1 MKKILFSFLC
11 FLQGQNTYQGQVTFD
26 YDGTESGVFSSTLQ
40 DSTISGFSLNQT
52 DGDSSSFLIASVTQ
66 QDDNEFDLFL
76 AVLQDTSYPLEPRIW
91 EIPGEGDEDNPLSLE
106 SLVVFLPRLDSSIV
120 DELLDIFSG
129 TATSDDSSD
138 VLANLFGSLSN
149 SLYLGLQGELGI
161 ETVTDSSVIGSFNAV
176 LIKPAFYFPP
186 HTISITNGEFQFFD
200 VELPVLNSTIENG
213 FSPNYFEISS
223 VYPNPFKSAT
233 IIEVFTNSNSGNASL
248 YIVDIKGKKVET
260 IFNEKMEAGKHLFSW
275 NSNQNPS
282 GIYFSVLKTN
292 NSIKTKKLMLIK

>member
-1 MKKILFSFLC
+1 MKKVFFLLLSILYS
-11 FLQGQNTYQGQVTFD
+11 QNTYEGQVLFE
-26 YDGTESGVFSSTLQ
+26 YSGTENGSFTSTLI

-52 DGDSSSFLIASVTQ
+52 DGDSSNFLIASVTQ

-129 TATSDDSSD
+129 TAISDDSSD
-138 VLANLFGSLSN
+138 VLTNLFSSLSN
-149 SLYLGLQGELGI
+149 SLYLGLQGELEI
-161 ETVTDSSVIGSFNAV
+161 EAVTDSSVIGSFNAV

-200 VELPVLNSTIENG
+200 VELPVLNSTIEDG
-213 FSPNYFEISS
+213 SSPNYFEISS
-223 VYPNPFKSAT
+223 VYPNPFNSAT
-233 IIEVFTNSNSGNASL
+233 NIEVLINSSNENTSL
-248 YIVDIKGKKVET
+248 CIVDITGKKVQT
-260 IFNEKMEAGKHLFSW
+260 IFNKRMETGRHLFNW

-282 GIYFSVLKTN
+282 GIYFSVLKTK

>member
-1 MKKILFSFLC
+1 MKRILFSFLC

-26 YDGTESGVFSSTLQ
+26 YDGTESGIFSSTLQ

-76 AVLQDTSYPLEPRIW
+76 AVLQDTSYPLVPRIW

-106 SLVVFLPRLDSSIV
+106 SLVLFLPKLDSSIV
-120 DELLDIFSG
+120 DELLDIFSV
-129 TATSDDSSD
+129 TATGDDSSD
-138 VLANLFGSLSN
+138 VLTNLVSSLSN
-149 SLYLGLQGELGI
+149 SLYLGLQGELEI

-200 VELPVLNSTIENG
+200 VDLPVLNSTIENG
-213 FSPNYFEISS
+213 SSPNYFEISS
-223 VYPNPFKSAT
+223 VYPNPFNSAT
-233 IIEVFTNSNSGNASL
+233 NIEVFINSDSGNASL
-248 YIVDIKGKKVET
+248 CIVDITGKKVET
-260 IFNEKMEAGKHLFSW
+260 IFNEKVEAGRHLFSW

-292 NSIKTKKLMLIK
+292 SSINTKKLMLIK

>member
-1 MKKILFSFLC
+1 MHS
-11 FLQGQNTYQGQVTFD
+11 QSTYQGQITFE
-26 YDGTESGVFSSTLQ
+26 YSGTENGSFTSTLG

-76 AVLQDTSYPLEPRIW
+76 AVLQDTSYPLQPRIW
-91 EIPGEGDEDNPLSLE
+91 DIPGEGDEDNPLSLE

-129 TATSDDSSD
+129 TDAGNDSSD
-138 VLANLFGSLSN
+138 VLTNLFSSLSN

-161 ETVTDSSVIGSFNAV
+161 ETVTDSSVIGLFNAV

-200 VELPVLNSTIENG
+200 VELPVLNSKVENKS
-213 FSPNYFEISS
+213 FPNYFEISS
-223 VYPNPFKSAT
+223 IYPNPFNSAT
-233 IIEVFTNSNSGNASL
+233 NIEVLINSNSANTSL
-248 YIVDIKGKKVET
+248 YIVDIAGKKVQT
-260 IFNEKMEAGKHLFSW
+260 IFDEKMEAGRHLFNW

-282 GIYFSVLKTN
+282 GIYFSVLETN
-292 NSIKTKKLMLIK
+292 ESIKAKKLMLIK

>member
-1 MKKILFSFLC
+1 MKKVFFLLLSILCS
-11 FLQGQNTYQGQVTFD
+11 QNTYQGQVLFE
-26 YDGTESGVFSSTLQ
+26 YSGTENGSFTSTLI

-66 QDDNEFDLFL
+66 QEDNEFDLFL
-76 AVLQDTSYPLEPRIW
+76 TILQDTNYPLEPRIW

-106 SLVVFLPRLDSSIV
+106 SLVVFLPKLDSSIV

-138 VLANLFGSLSN
+138 VLTNLFSSLSN
-149 SLYLGLQGELGI
+149 SLYLGLQGELEI

-213 FSPNYFEISS
+213 SSPNYFEINS
-223 VYPNPFKSAT
+223 VYPNPFNSAT
-233 IIEVFTNSNSGNASL
+233 NIEVFTNSNRRSASL
-248 YIVDIKGKKVET
+248 CIVDITGKRVET
-260 IFNEKMEAGKHLFSW
+260 IFNEKMEAGRHLFSW

-292 NSIKTKKLMLIK
+292 NSVKTKKLMLIK

>member
-1 MKKILFSFLC
+1 MHS
-11 FLQGQNTYQGQVTFD
+11 QSTYQGQITFE
-26 YDGTESGVFSSTLQ
+26 YSGTENGSFTSTLG

-52 DGDSSSFLIASVTQ
+52 DGDSASFLIASVTQ

-76 AVLQDTSYPLEPRIW
+76 AVLQDTSFPLEPRIW

-129 TATSDDSSD
+129 TDAGDDSSD
-138 VLANLFGSLSN
+138 VLTNLVSSLSN
-149 SLYLGLQGELGI
+149 SLYLGLQGELEI

-200 VELPVLNSTIENG
+200 VDLPVLNSTIENG
-213 FSPNYFEISS
+213 SSPNYFEISS
-223 VYPNPFKSAT
+223 VYPNPFNSAT
-233 IIEVFTNSNSGNASL
+233 NIEVFINSDSGNASL
-248 YIVDIKGKKVET
+248 CIVDIKGKKVET
-260 IFNEKMEAGKHLFSW
+260 IFNEKVEAGRHLFSW

-292 NSIKTKKLMLIK
+292 SSINTKKLMLIK

>member
-1 MKKILFSFLC
+1 LKKVFFLLLSILYS
-11 FLQGQNTYQGQVTFD
+11 QNTYQGQVLFE
-26 YDGTESGVFSSTLQ
+26 YSGTENGSFTSTLI
-40 DSTISGFSLNQT
+40 DSTLSGFSINQT

-106 SLVVFLPRLDSSIV
+106 SLVVFLPKLDSSIV

-129 TATSDDSSD
+129 TAIGDDSSD
-138 VLANLFGSLSN
+138 VFTNLFSSLSN
-149 SLYLGLQGELGI
+149 SLYLGLQGELEI

-200 VELPVLNSTIENG
+200 VELPVLNSTVENEP
-213 FSPNYFEISS
+213 SPNYFEISS
-223 VYPNPFKSAT
+223 IYPNPFNSAT
-233 IIEVFTNSNSGNASL
+233 NIEVLINSKNVNTSL
-248 YIVDIKGKKVET
+248 YIVDITGKKVQT
-260 IFNEKMEAGKHLFSW
+260 IFNEKMETGKHLFNW

>member
-1 MKKILFSFLC
+1 MKRILFSFLC

-26 YDGTESGVFSSTLQ
+26 YDGTENGVFSSTLQ
-40 DSTISGFSLNQT
+40 DSIIFGFSLNQT

-76 AVLQDTSYPLEPRIW
+76 AVLQDTSYPIEPRIW

-106 SLVVFLPRLDSSIV
+106 SLVIFLPKLDSSIV

-129 TATSDDSSD
+129 TATGDDSSD
-138 VLANLFGSLSN
+138 VLTNLFSSLSN
-149 SLYLGLQGELGI
+149 SLYLGLQGELEI

-186 HTISITNGEFQFFD
+186 HTISITNGEFQFFN
-200 VELPVLNSTIENG
+200 VELPVLNSTVENKP
-213 FSPNYFEISS
+213 SPNYFEISS
-223 VYPNPFKSAT
+223 IYPNPFNSAT
-233 IIEVFTNSNSGNASL
+233 NIEVLISSNSVKTSL
-248 YIVDIKGKKVET
+248 YIVDITGKKVQT
-260 IFNEKMEAGKHLFSW
+260 IFNEKMEAGRHLFNW

>member
-1 MKKILFSFLC
+1 MKKVLFSFLC
-11 FLQGQNTYQGQVTFD
+11 FLQGQNAYQGQVTFD

-40 DSTISGFSLNQT
+40 DSIIFGFSLNQT

-66 QDDNEFDLFL
+66 QDNNDFDLFL
-76 AVLQDTSYPLEPRIW
+76 AVLQDTSYPIEPRVW
-91 EIPGEGDEDNPLSLE
+91 DIPGEGDEDNPLSLE
-106 SLVVFLPRLDSSIV
+106 SLVVFLPKLDSSIV

-129 TATSDDSSD
+129 TATDDDSSD
-138 VLANLFGSLSN
+138 VLTSLFSSLSN
-149 SLYLGLQGELGI
+149 SLYLGLQGELEI

-200 VELPVLNSTIENG
+200 VELPMLNSTIENG
-213 FSPNYFEISS
+213 SSPNYFEISS
-223 VYPNPFKSAT
+223 VYPNPFNSAT
-233 IIEVFTNSNSGNASL
+233 NIEVLINSNSGKASL
-248 YIVDIKGKKVET
+248 CIVDITGKKVET
-260 IFNEKMEAGKHLFSW
+260 IFNEKVEAGRHLYSW

>member
-1 MKKILFSFLC
+1 MKRILFSFLC

-52 DGDSSSFLIASVTQ
+52 NGDSSSFLIASVTQ
-66 QDDNEFDLFL
+66 QDNNEFDLFL
-76 AVLQDTSYPLEPRIW
+76 VVLQDTSYPIEPRVW

-106 SLVVFLPRLDSSIV
+106 SLVIFLPKLDSSIV

-129 TATSDDSSD
+129 AANGNDSSD
-138 VLANLFGSLSN
+138 VLTNLLSSLSN
-149 SLYLGLQGELGI
+149 SLYLGLQGELEI
-161 ETVTDSSVIGSFNAV
+161 EAVTDSSVIGSFNAV

-223 VYPNPFKSAT
+223 VYPNPFNSAT
-233 IIEVFTNSNSGNASL
+233 NIEVFTNSNSGNASL
-248 YIVDIKGKKVET
+248 CIVDINGKKVET

>member
-1 MKKILFSFLC
+1 MKKVIFLLSSILYS
-11 FLQGQNTYQGQVTFD
+11 QNTYQGQVLFE
-26 YDGTESGVFSSTLQ
+26 YNGTESGSFTSTLQ
-40 DSTISGFSLNQT
+40 DSTISGFSLSQT

-66 QDDNEFDLFL
+66 QDDNQFDLFL

-120 DELLDIFSG
+120 DELLYILSG
-129 TATSDDSSD
+129 TATGNDSSD
-138 VLANLFGSLSN
+138 VLTNLFSSLSN
-149 SLYLGLQGELGI
+149 SLYLGLQGELEI

-200 VELPVLNSTIENG
+200 VEIPELNSTIENES
-213 FSPNYFEISS
+213 SPNYFEINSI
-223 VYPNPFKSAT
+223 YPNPFNSAT
-233 IIEVFTNSNSGNASL
+233 NIEVLISSNSVNTSL
-248 YIVDIKGKKVET
+248 YIVDITGKKVQT
-260 IFNEKMEAGKHLFSW
+260 IFNEKMDAGRHLFNW

>member
-1 MKKILFSFLC
+1 VKRILFSFLC

-52 DGDSSSFLIASVTQ
+52 NGDSSSFLIASVTQ
-66 QDDNEFDLFL
+66 QDNNEFDLFL
-76 AVLQDTSYPLEPRIW
+76 VVLQDTSYPIEPRVW

-106 SLVVFLPRLDSSIV
+106 SLVIFLPKLDSSIV

-129 TATSDDSSD
+129 AANGNDSSD
-138 VLANLFGSLSN
+138 VLTNLLSSLSN
-149 SLYLGLQGELGI
+149 SLYLGLQGELEI
-161 ETVTDSSVIGSFNAV
+161 EAVTDSSVIGSFNAV

-223 VYPNPFKSAT
+223 VYPNPFNSAT
-233 IIEVFTNSNSGNASL
+233 NIEVFTNSNSGNASL
-248 YIVDIKGKKVET
+248 CIVDINGKKVET

>member
-1 MKKILFSFLC
+1 MKKVFFLLSSI
-11 FLQGQNTYQGQVTFD
+11 FYSQNTYQGQVLFE
-26 YDGTESGVFSSTLQ
+26 YSGTESGSFTSTII
-40 DSTISGFSLNQT
+40 DSTISGFSLSQT

-129 TATSDDSSD
+129 TPTSDDSSD
-138 VLANLFGSLSN
+138 VLTDLFSSLSN
-149 SLYLGLQGELGI
+149 SLYLGLQGELEI
-161 ETVTDSSVIGSFNAV
+161 ETVTDSSIIGSFNAV

-223 VYPNPFKSAT
+223 VYPNPFNSAT
-233 IIEVFTNSNSGNASL
+233 NIEVFTNSNSGNASL
-248 YIVDIKGKKVET
+248 YVVDITGKKVET
-260 IFNEKMEAGKHLFSW
+260 IFNEKMEAGRYLFTW

-282 GIYFSVLKTN
+282 GVYFSVLKTN

>member
-1 MKKILFSFLC
+1 M
-11 FLQGQNTYQGQVTFD
+11 
-26 YDGTESGVFSSTLQ
+26 
-40 DSTISGFSLNQT
+40 
-52 DGDSSSFLIASVTQ
+52 IASVTQ

-106 SLVVFLPRLDSSIV
+106 SLVIFLPKLDSSIV

-129 TATSDDSSD
+129 TATGDDSSD
-138 VLANLFGSLSN
+138 VLTNLFSSLSN
-149 SLYLGLQGELGI
+149 SLYLGLQGELEI

-200 VELPVLNSTIENG
+200 VELPVLNSTVENKP
-213 FSPNYFEISS
+213 SPNYFEISS
-223 VYPNPFKSAT
+223 IYPNPFNSAT
-233 IIEVFTNSNSGNASL
+233 NIEVLINSNNVNTSL
-248 YIVDIKGKKVET
+248 YIVDITGKKVQT
-260 IFNEKMEAGKHLFSW
+260 IFNKKMETGRHLFNW

>member
-1 MKKILFSFLC
+1 MHS
-11 FLQGQNTYQGQVTFD
+11 QSTYQGQITFE
-26 YDGTESGVFSSTLQ
+26 YSGTENGLFTSTLE

-106 SLVVFLPRLDSSIV
+106 SLIIFLPKLDSSIV

-129 TATSDDSSD
+129 TATGDDSSD
-138 VLANLFGSLSN
+138 VLTNLFSSLSN
-149 SLYLGLQGELGI
+149 SLYLGLQGELEI

-200 VELPVLNSTIENG
+200 VELPMLNNTIENG
-213 FSPNYFEISS
+213 SSPNYFEICS
-223 VYPNPFKSAT
+223 VYPNPFNSAT
-233 IIEVFTNSNSGNASL
+233 NIEVLINSNNEDTSL
-248 YIVDIKGKKVET
+248 YIVDITGKKVQT
-260 IFNEKMEAGKHLFSW
+260 IFNEKMEAGRHLFNW

-282 GIYFSVLKTN
+282 GIYFSVIRTN
-292 NSIKTKKLMLIK
+292 NSIKAKKLMLIK

>member
-1 MKKILFSFLC
+1 VLFLLSSILYS
-11 FLQGQNTYQGQVTFD
+11 QNTYQGQVLFE
-26 YDGTESGVFSSTLQ
+26 YSGTENGSFTSTLI
-40 DSTISGFSLNQT
+40 DSTISGFSLSQT

-106 SLVVFLPRLDSSIV
+106 SLVVFLPKLDSSIV

-129 TATSDDSSD
+129 TATGDDSSD
-138 VLANLFGSLSN
+138 VLANLFSSLSN
-149 SLYLGLQGELGI
+149 SLYLGLQGELEI

-200 VELPVLNSTIENG
+200 VELPVLNSTIENVS
-213 FSPNYFEISS
+213 SPNYFEINS
-223 VYPNPFKSAT
+223 VYPNPFNSAT
-233 IIEVFTNSNSGNASL
+233 NIEVFTNSNSGSASL
-248 YIVDIKGKKVET
+248 CIVDITGKKVET
-260 IFNEKMEAGKHLFSW
+260 IFNEKMEAGRHLFSW

-282 GIYFSVLKTN
+282 GIYFSVLQTN
-292 NSIKTKKLMLIK
+292 NSVKTKKLMLIK

>member
-1 MKKILFSFLC
+1 MKKILFPFLC

-26 YDGTESGVFSSTLQ
+26 YDGTESGIFSSTLQ

-106 SLVVFLPRLDSSIV
+106 SLVLFLPKLDSSIV
-120 DELLDIFSG
+120 DELLDIFSV
-129 TATSDDSSD
+129 TATGDDSSD
-138 VLANLFGSLSN
+138 VLTNLVSSLSN
-149 SLYLGLQGELGI
+149 SLYLGLQGELEI
-161 ETVTDSSVIGSFNAV
+161 ESVTDSSVIGSFNTV

-186 HTISITNGEFQFFD
+186 HTISINNGEFQFFD
-200 VELPVLNSTIENG
+200 IEIPVLNNTVENE
-213 FSPNYFEISS
+213 SSLNYFEISS
-223 VYPNPFKSAT
+223 IYPNPFNSAT
-233 IIEVFTNSNSGNASL
+233 NIEVLINSNSVNTSL
-248 YIVDIKGKKVET
+248 YIVDITGKEVET
-260 IFNEKMEAGKHLFSW
+260 IFNEKVKAGRHLFSW

-292 NSIKTKKLMLIK
+292 NSVKTKRLMLIK